1 MSCWLTSRK
10 SLLSYMPGSRT
21 SGGIFD
27 IAGKEARAA
36 ELDALTT
43 TQEFWQAQE
52 KAQAILKERATL
64 TDVIA
69 QWKKQARKLDDAQ
82 VFFELAE
89 AGHPQGNA
97 PGQKRNAQP
106 EKEGN
111 NVRKRQRHREGNH
124 ARNPDSSHSP
134 RSGGPESHDWA

>member
-1 MSCWLTSRK
+1 MRSAECGIKAPRRASILAYSAFRIPHSTFRIRKGRMSCWLTSRK
-10 SLLSYMPGSRT
+10 SLLSYMPESRT

-69 QWKKQARKLDDAQ
+69 QWKKQARKLA
-82 VFFELAE
+82 
-89 AGHPQGNA
+89 H
-97 PGQKRNAQP
+97 
-106 EKEGN
+106 
-111 NVRKRQRHREGNH
+111 
-124 ARNPDSSHSP
+124 
-134 RSGGPESHDWA
+134 

>member
-10 SLLSYMPGSRT
+10 SLPSYMPGSRT
-21 SGGIFD
+21 LGGIFD
-27 IAGKEARAA
+27 IAGKEVRAA

-43 TQEFWQAQE
+43 TKEFWQDQE

-69 QWKKQARKLDDAQ
+69 LWKKQARRLDDAH

-89 AGHPQGNA
+89 AGDPEATAEGDKQLA
-97 PGQKRNAQP
+97 EL
-106 EKEGN
+106 EKE
-111 NVRKRQRHREGNH
+111 VSPAEMQRML
-124 ARNPDSSHSP
+124 
-134 RSGGPESHDWA
+134 GGEHDP

>member
-1 MSCWLTSRK
+1 MQSVECGIKAPRRHPFSLIPHSTFHIPHFRKGRMSCWLTSRK

-43 TQEFWQAQE
+43 TQEFWQDQE

-69 QWKKQARKLDDAQ
+69 QWKKQARQADDAQ
-82 VFFELAE
+82 
-89 AGHPQGNA
+89 
-97 PGQKRNAQP
+97 
-106 EKEGN
+106 
-111 NVRKRQRHREGNH
+111 
-124 ARNPDSSHSP
+124 
-134 RSGGPESHDWA
+134 

>member
-10 SLLSYMPGSRT
+10 SLLSYMPESRT

-43 TQEFWQAQE
+43 TQEFWQDQE

-64 TDVIA
+64 TEVIA
-69 QWKKQARKLDDAQ
+69 QWKKQARRLDDAH

-89 AGHPQGNA
+89 AGD
-97 PGQKRNAQP
+97 P
-106 EKEGN
+106 EAAAEGEKQLAELAKE
-111 NVRKRQRHREGNH
+111 VTQAEK
-124 ARNPDSSHSP
+124 PP
-134 RSGGPESHDWA
+134 MLGGA